1 VVALNEYGAYP
12 RTWNLESALELQH
25 EILPRL
31 SGSASWFKGNFH
43 NLTTTINRS
52 YTTADYTPYTFYNP
66 LTGEPIAVYAR
77 TLQNRPTNNLDTFDP
92 ERERIYESFNFEFT
106 ARPGRGITLFGG
118 LAVERQLD
126 VTCTAPDDP
135 NTLRFCDDRENG
147 IPYRKNFKMSGTV
160 PIIWGINA
168 SAVFQSNNGVA
179 SSRTMVPT
187 RGSTRYPA
195 TCPAPCP
202 AGEIIMPSAL
212 FGQTT
217 LTVNLV
223 DGDTVYTDRINQLD
237 LRFGRTFQWSRVRI
251 TPSLEIF
258 NSNNSDAIITY
269 ASTNALNA
277 GSSYLRPNSILQPRM
292 IGFNVTTRW

>member
-1 VVALNEYGAYP
+1 
-12 RTWNLESALELQH
+12 
-25 EILPRL
+25 
-31 SGSASWFKGNFH
+31 
-43 NLTTTINRS
+43 
-52 YTTADYTPYTFYNP
+52 
-66 LTGEPIAVYAR
+66 
-77 TLQNRPTNNLDTFDP
+77 
-92 ERERIYESFNFEFT
+92 
-106 ARPGRGITLFGG
+106 
-118 LAVERQLD
+118 
-126 VTCTAPDDP
+126 
-135 NTLRFCDDRENG
+135 
-147 IPYRKNFKMSGTV
+147 MSGTV

>member
-1 VVALNEYGAYP
+1 
-12 RTWNLESALELQH
+12 
-25 EILPRL
+25 
-31 SGSASWFKGNFH
+31 
-43 NLTTTINRS
+43 
-52 YTTADYTPYTFYNP
+52 
-66 LTGEPIAVYAR
+66 
-77 TLQNRPTNNLDTFDP
+77 
-92 ERERIYESFNFEFT
+92 
-106 ARPGRGITLFGG
+106 
-118 LAVERQLD
+118 
-126 VTCTAPDDP
+126 
-135 NTLRFCDDRENG
+135 
-147 IPYRKNFKMSGTV
+147 
-160 PIIWGINA
+160 
-168 SAVFQSNNGVA
+168 
-179 SSRTMVPT
+179 
-187 RGSTRYPA
+187 
-195 TCPAPCP
+195 
-202 AGEIIMPSAL
+202 MPSAL